1 MDNQNNQKK
10 KNENNFKKKTTTK
23 KNEVKFK
30 NFEDNDKQNLKK
42 KTNVINGHNKSLKN
56 MLKDKEKANENNISN
71 NINNKNK
78 SKIDFNNNNN
88 KNKSINININSKKD
102 NRINIKNEMNGKTR
116 QTLQNN
122 FILSQNPNNNNK
134 NPSLMI
140 LKNIENTTYINSI
153 IRIISNIIEISNFY
167 LKNLEK
173 IKNNMN
179 NMPISF
185 FYSRIIFHL
194 FFIPSEKSY
203 SLDKLY
209 GYLSKHNCLYKDNNT
224 KDAIDFLIYFIN
236 KLHEEIKNLNGI
248 NNHNKNNNQNIDF
261 YNFDNY
267 KKYLNENENTKI
279 LEKLCWINKKAEKCW
294 GCEKEKITF
303 QKFLTYDLDF
313 EDTLNETIVNNKH
326 EISVLDCI
334 KHSSG
339 KKDIYNI
346 FCYNCNKK
354 NNFERISSIYFSS
367 KYLLFLIRG
376 MENKGFINKIKG
388 NNINIKIDDK
398 LDITLGNKNIK
409 LIYSLYGLILYD
421 TEKME
426 YISYSIS
433 PTDGK
438 WYKFINES
446 INQVEL
452 NDFINENYIKIFP
465 VILLYKIN

>member
-1 MDNQNNQKK
+1 
-10 KNENNFKKKTTTK
+10 
-23 KNEVKFK
+23 
-30 NFEDNDKQNLKK
+30 
-42 KTNVINGHNKSLKN
+42 
-56 MLKDKEKANENNISN
+56 
-71 NINNKNK
+71 
-78 SKIDFNNNNN
+78 
-88 KNKSINININSKKD
+88 
-102 NRINIKNEMNGKTR
+102 
-116 QTLQNN
+116 
-122 FILSQNPNNNNK
+122 
-134 NPSLMI
+134 
-140 LKNIENTTYINSI
+140 
-153 IRIISNIIEISNFY
+153 
-167 LKNLEK
+167 
-173 IKNNMN
+173 MN

-194 FFIPSEKSY
+194 FYIPSEKSY

-236 KLHEEIKNLNGI
+236 KLHEEIKILNGI

-279 LEKLCWINKKAEKCW
+279 LEKFCWINKKAEKCW
-294 GCEKEKITF
+294 GCENEKITF

-313 EDTLNETIVNNKH
+313 ENTLNEIIVNNKH

-334 KHSSG
+334 KYTSG

-354 NNFERISSIYFSS
+354 NNFERISSIYYSS

-376 MENKGFINKIKG
+376 MENKGFINKIKC

-446 INQVEL
+446 IKQVEL